1 MRKGY
6 QKSLKEIECHM
17 LEMGSYAEE
26 AMTVTLEGLLNRDF
40 ILSQKVI
47 ENDFKIDAYEE
58 RIEKEIIS
66 LMTLQHPIAKDF
78 RRISSVYKII
88 TDIERIGDLCVN
100 ISRISI
106 NIGTKD
112 FVQPLKN
119 IPVMFQKS
127 IEMLS
132 DALEAYVELD
142 LDLAKQVTEHDEE
155 INYLNRIVQEE
166 FVEFVLRDSASIKEA
181 TNLMFISRYIERIGD
196 HIKNICK
203 RVIYIETNHKN
214 FGRD

>member
-6 QKSLKEIECHM
+6 QNSLKEIECHM
-17 LEMGSYAEE
+17 IEMATYAEE
-26 AMTVTLEGLLNRDF
+26 AMEITLKGLLNRDF
-40 ILSQKVI
+40 KLSEKVI
-47 ENDFKIDAYEE
+47 KNDGIIDDYEE
-58 RIEKEIIS
+58 KIEKEIIS
-66 LMTLQHPIAKDF
+66 LMTLQHPIARDF

-106 NIGTKD
+106 AIGTTD
-112 FVQPLKN
+112 FVQPLTN
-119 IPVMFQKS
+119 IPVMFKKS
-127 IEMLS
+127 IVMLQ

-142 LDLAKQVTEHDEE
+142 LDLAEQVAQNDEE

-166 FVEFVLRDSASIKEA
+166 FVEFVLKDPAAIKEA

-203 RVIYIETNHKN
+203 RVIYIETNHKTI
-214 FGRD
+214 GRN